1 MSGEIGKLG
10 ERSGAAITDLTH
22 RAQALQSK
30 FKKIEPGTGGS
41 AVEKIAKEAKAI
53 LAEASALSSSVDEK
67 HMEHLLAVQA
77 LCTPI
82 VESANVIRLASQE
95 QKIRT
100 ALLAQTMVFKK
111 SPFDERQLESL
122 IPLCGQLDEM
132 LDRVYL
138 MDPKDPLVTDLRRQL
153 IADRTV
159 VAQLS
164 RDAEK
169 KRYQE
174 IERRECEKQKA
185 DPAYKPRLEF
195 DAFTE
200 GAGENVVSWLSS
212 DADIWTRDVKAG
224 PQMKTEETKCCE
236 EIVHALLTDESSVT
250 ITEKQEGGRS
260 QFYVS
265 FPRKTIDHGQ
275 EKTEIVEY
283 KLDELMNSADFSQIQ
298 LGDEDFE
305 RYAQYDFSAFKPDA
319 DEARLLRQINDPKCE
334 PRLSAVEKKALLDLP
349 LTQKRAINLYTR
361 GGAFSVINQFLR
373 GRPARVF
380 SAMSWHFK
388 QERLSIDK
396 ERAGLKME
404 EQKIQS
410 KRKELEAR
418 QDKSLSKETKIRD
431 AEGDLQH
438 SQSDLEL
445 KQERLHAIEER
456 SGAIKAQGHGG
467 DRDGGLKDEEAALE
481 AEEAKVMIEVTEL
494 IIKIERMPK
503 AIANA
508 KAELEPLSKTCS

>member
-10 ERSGAAITDLTH
+10 ESSGAVITDLTH
-22 RAQALQSK
+22 RAQALQSR

-174 IERRECEKQKA
+174 IERRECEKQKS

-260 QFYVS
+260 QFY
-265 FPRKTIDHGQ
+265 RQ

-283 KLDELMNSADFSQIQ
+283 KLDELMSSADFSQIQ

-319 DEARLLRQINDPKCE
+319 DEAKLLRQINNPKCE
-334 PRLSAVEKKALLDLP
+334 PPLSAEEKKALLDLP

-361 GGAFSVINQFLR
+361 GG
-373 GRPARVF
+373 
-380 SAMSWHFK
+380 
-388 QERLSIDK
+388 
-396 ERAGLKME
+396 
-404 EQKIQS
+404 
-410 KRKELEAR
+410 
-418 QDKSLSKETKIRD
+418 
-431 AEGDLQH
+431 
-438 SQSDLEL
+438 
-445 KQERLHAIEER
+445 
-456 SGAIKAQGHGG
+456 
-467 DRDGGLKDEEAALE
+467 
-481 AEEAKVMIEVTEL
+481 
-494 IIKIERMPK
+494 
-503 AIANA
+503 
-508 KAELEPLSKTCS
+508 